1 LERRLLNTGSPVFL
15 LIPSPAQKRILHRG
29 EVIESDGISFVARF
43 DNPIAAAVGSDV
55 NALSEINGKFFQQGA
70 VVTALRPDSGNVIVF
85 RRNGEAIS
93 AETRQTYRVSVV
105 TAGFNAKVG
114 KVDSCPL
121 IDISAEG
128 FAVIVPDR
136 LDLGSV
142 VSIKLMCDGR
152 CVETPAR
159 VQTVKELD
167 GGKFR
172 YGFLVPRDNVSART
186 AIQKI
191 SAEMQRLQL
200 KRLRGAA

>member
-1 LERRLLNTGSPVFL
+1 MHNTGSPVFL
-15 LIPSPAQKRILHRG
+15 LIPSPSSKRILHRG
-29 EVIESDGISFVARF
+29 EVIESDAVSFVARF
-43 DNPIAAAVGSDV
+43 DDPIAVAVGSDV
-55 NALSEINGKFFQQGA
+55 NALSEVNGKFFQQGA
-70 VVTALRPDSGNVIVF
+70 VVTELRPGSGNLIAF

-93 AETRQTYRVSVV
+93 AEARQTYRVCVV
-105 TAGFNAKVG
+105 TAGFNATVG
-114 KVDSCPL
+114 NVDSCPL

-152 CVETPAR
+152 CVESPAR
-159 VQTVKELD
+159 VQTVKELE

-186 AIQKI
+186 AIQKV